1 MRVFRQIIGVGV
13 GAAITFSNAAQ
24 SASAQPPAQSQDS
37 LAPSN
42 QLVELGPNVRSTSN
56 TAPESAKDPEQ
67 SIALNP
73 PTSDSG
79 QPVRANIVAST
90 PPTGPEQASKPQQA
104 APASPST
111 LSQGGS
117 TPERG
122 LEPPE
127 VQQPSP
133 SPLNNVP
140 VPSSP
145 VPILP
150 GTPDESSPPLT
161 PRGILDTNPPA
172 SLEPNPNPLNF
183 PTNPEDVRIE
193 QTESITLQQAIDLAR
208 RNSQVL
214 QIAGQQVEQSR
225 AVLREQQAAL
235 YPDLNF
241 QMDASRQMT
250 AGGELGVRAQQRQL
264 NFQASR
270 TGQPAEQARP
280 NFGSNTLN
288 STLQLSYNLDLF

>member
-73 PTSDSG
+73 PTSESG

-90 PPTGPEQASKPQQA
+90 PPTGPSLASKPQQA

-117 TPERG
+117 TPVRG
-122 LEPPE
+122 LEPTDA
-127 VQQPSP
+127 QQPSP
-133 SPLNNVP
+133 SPLNNLP

-145 VPILP
+145 VP
-150 GTPDESSPPLT
+150 
-161 PRGILDTNPPA
+161 
-172 SLEPNPNPLNF
+172 
-183 PTNPEDVRIE
+183 
-193 QTESITLQQAIDLAR
+193 TLRD
-208 RNSQVL
+208 SKGV
-214 QIAGQQVEQSR
+214 
-225 AVLREQQAAL
+225 
-235 YPDLNF
+235 
-241 QMDASRQMT
+241 
-250 AGGELGVRAQQRQL
+250 GG
-264 NFQASR
+264 
-270 TGQPAEQARP
+270 
-280 NFGSNTLN
+280 
-288 STLQLSYNLDLF
+288 

>member
-56 TAPESAKDPEQ
+56 TAPESAKEPEQ

-79 QPVRANIVAST
+79 QPVRAKIAST
-90 PPTGPEQASKPQQA
+90 PPTGPSLASKPQQA

-122 LEPPE
+122 LEPTDA
-127 VQQPSP
+127 QQPSP

-145 VPILP
+145 VPIIR
-150 GTPDESSPPLT
+150 GTPNESFPPLT
-161 PRGILDTNPPA
+161 PRGILETNPPA
-172 SLEPNPNPLNF
+172 SLEPNPNPLQF

-214 QIAGQQVEQSR
+214 QIAQQQVEQSR
-225 AVLREQQAAL
+225 SALREQQAAL

-241 QMDASRQMT
+241 QMDASRQMS
-250 AGGELGVRAQQRQL
+250 AGGELGVRAQQRRSTFRL
-264 NFQASR
+264 AEPGSPPSQA
-270 TGQPAEQARP
+270 GQISAA
-280 NFGSNTLN
+280 TL
-288 STLQLSYNLDLF
+288 STALCS

>member
-56 TAPESAKDPEQ
+56 TAPESASGPEQ
-67 SIALNP
+67 SIAPGP

-79 QPVRANIVAST
+79 QPVPAKIAST
-90 PPTGPEQASKPQQA
+90 PPTGPSLASKPQQA

-111 LSQGGS
+111 LSQGSS
-117 TPERG
+117 TPQRG
-122 LEPPE
+122 LGPTDA
-127 VQQPSP
+127 QQPSS

-145 VPILP
+145 VPILR
-150 GTPDESSPPLT
+150 GTPNESFPPLT

-172 SLEPNPNPLNF
+172 SLEPNPNPLQF

-193 QTESITLQQAIDLAR
+193 RIESITLQQAIDLAR

-241 QMDASRQMT
+241 QMDASRQMS
-250 AGGELGVRAQQRQL
+250 AGGELGVRREQRLL

-270 TGQPAEQARP
+270 TGQPAEQAA
-280 NFGSNTLN
+280 
-288 STLQLSYNLDLF
+288 